1 MEPESISQTDYET
14 LATFRQTLREFLHF
28 SEQAAKKLDLTPQ
41 QHQALLAIKGH
52 KREGINVG
60 DLANILKIQP
70 HSAVGLVNRL
80 VANKLAIR
88 QAAEQDRRQVFLTL
102 SSKGEKMLE
111 KLSVAH
117 RHELRRLKPAL
128 IHLLNLLDSDFTH
141 KPQAR

>member
-1 MEPESISQTDYET
+1 M
-14 LATFRQTLREFLHF
+14 
-28 SEQAAKKLDLTPQ
+28 
-41 QHQALLAIKGH
+41 
-52 KREGINVG
+52 NVG
-60 DLANILKIQP
+60 ELANILKIQP

-88 QAAEQDRRQVFLTL
+88 QAVEQDRRQVFLSL

-128 IHLLNLLDSDFTH
+128 VHLLNLLDSDFTH
-141 KPQAR
+141 KPHARGTLSQ